1 MLLDTTRQC
10 DLLANLSTSWRGE
23 LDLGKISLNAQ
34 DTTTCRGRSNIDE
47 QKLIFRELRDLRLF
61 FVLRPDTEQSA
72 EQK

>member
-34 DTTTCRGRSNIDE
+34 DTTTCRGRSNVDE
-47 QKLIFRELRDLRLF
+47 QKLIFREFRDLCLF
-61 FVLRPDTEQSA
+61 FVFCSDTEQSA
-72 EQK
+72 E